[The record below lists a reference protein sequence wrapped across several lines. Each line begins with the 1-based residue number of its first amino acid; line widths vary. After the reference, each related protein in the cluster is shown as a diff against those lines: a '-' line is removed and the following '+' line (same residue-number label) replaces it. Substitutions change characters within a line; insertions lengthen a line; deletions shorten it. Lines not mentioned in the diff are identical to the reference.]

1 MYLSQCVNIKSPSV
15 YIIRCSIKTWMK
27 KRFLLMVLL
36 PIYRYR
42 KSLSLNGGDF
52 LCQCTIG
59 NLAWFIK
66 VETNEDYFSKEC
78 ATNVSY
84 RSFIQWFHAISFLRW
99 YVEMIKEI
107 TLMGFLNSLIVI
119 TIFIFQI
126 RIRSK
131 YTIMSTYS
139 ILDINQMYFTQ

>member
-1 MYLSQCVNIKSPSV
+1 MHYQVFNQDMNEKAFSSRVFVTNLQI
-15 YIIRCSIKTWMK
+15 WK
-27 KRFLLMVLL
+27 KLILKWR
-36 PIYRYR
+36 
-42 KSLSLNGGDF
+42 DF

-84 RSFIQWFHAISFLRW
+84 RGFIQWFHAISFLRW

-107 TLMGFLNSLIVI
+107 TLMGFLNGLIVI
-119 TIFIFQI
+119 TIFVFQI

-131 YTIMSTYS
+131 YTIMSTY
-139 ILDINQMYFTQ
+139 IIPGINQALF